1 MASWG
6 AVLSLDWVRSQNR
19 KRWSGLWQSRVK
31 VFGDL
36 ESQKALD
43 AAFRPPGIETR
54 VPGPLILLL
63 SAAEQRPG
71 QSKTV

>member
-6 AVLSLDWVRSQNR
+6 AVLSFDWVRSQNR

-43 AAFRPPGIETR
+43 AAFRPLGIETR
-54 VPGPLILLL
+54 VPSPLILL